1 MEAIKLY
8 MGNRLVVDF
17 ALLALKAESVTPA
30 AMSVALSGYVTTASQ
45 ANTLSN
51 YATKTYVTDALAG
64 LTRVQVR
71 TVDVL
76 PATGEENIIYMVP
89 RTATITGNAK
99 DEYMWINGKWELIGS
114 TEVNLDGYVT
124 TTDLN
129 AALIPYVLAS
139 KMPEHLAPYAKT
151 TTVTANIATA
161 KSEAIAAASTD
172 ASTKSAQALT
182 AAKTYAEGYADGK
195 IRELTEAEYN
205 NLGADKPNSLFI
217 VS

>member
-8 MGNRLVVDF
+8 MGKRLIADF
-17 ALLALKAESVTPA
+17 SLLALKTESVTPA
-30 AMSVALSGYVTTASQ
+30 ALAVALGGYVTTASQ

-124 TTDLN
+124 TTDLD
-129 AALIPYVLAS
+129 AALIPYVLS
-139 KMPEHLAPYAKT
+139 GKMPEHLAPYAKT

-161 KSEAIAAASTD
+161 KAEAIAAAAAD
-172 ASTKSAQALT
+172 ASTKSAQTLA
-182 AAKTYAEGYADGK
+182 AAKTYAKDYADDK
-195 IRELTEAEYN
+195 IQELTEAEYDK
-205 NLGADKPNSLFI
+205 LGDNPPNALII